1 MKLLYL
7 GTAAAEAMPAV
18 FCNCAVCMRARKE
31 KGKNIRA
38 RSQMLIDEEMLVDFG
53 PDAYLN
59 AVRFGVDL
67 SAVKHL
73 LITHSHIDH
82 FLPFEF
88 YYRSKGCAENMRE
101 EKMNV
106 YGNAAVKEKLSLY
119 MQGQDLAA
127 YGVEFVQIKPF
138 ERLQIGAYAVTA
150 LPAKH
155 IHTEDAFVFLIEKE
169 EKVLLYC
176 NDTGVLGEDT
186 LAYLEKR
193 NKTLQCISFDCTY
206 ATVEAGR
213 WQGHMSLED
222 NALLFDEMKKR
233 GIADAATQVVCTHFS
248 HWNMRMHDEMQTLA
262 DKYGF
267 TIAYDGMIKK
277 L

>member
-18 FCNCAVCMRARKE
+18 FCNCAVCKRARLE

-38 RSQMLIDEEMLVDFG
+38 RSQMLIDEELLVDFG
-53 PDAYLN
+53 PDTYLN

-67 SAVKHL
+67 SAVKYL

-88 YYRSKGCAENMRE
+88 ICRNKGCAENMRE
-101 EKMNV
+101 DKIRV
-106 YGNAAVKEKLSLY
+106 YGNQAVKEKLSLY
-119 MQGQDLAA
+119 MQGRDLSS
-127 YGVEFVQIKPF
+127 YGVEFIEIKPF
-138 ERLQIGAYAVTA
+138 QQLQIGVYTATA

-155 IHTEDAFVFLIEKE
+155 IHTEDAFVFLIEKG
-169 EKVLLYC
+169 EKNMLYC

-186 LAYLEKR
+186 LAYLQKREKP
-193 NKTLQCISFDCTY
+193 LQCISFDCTFG
-206 ATVEAGR
+206 TVEAGR

-222 NALLFDEMKKR
+222 NAVLFGVMQER
-233 GIADAATQVVCTHFS
+233 GIADGATQVICTHFS
-248 HWNMRMHDEMQTLA
+248 HWNMRMHEEMQALA

-267 TIAYDGMIKK
+267 IIAYDGMSKK